1 MSLVNNKMG
10 PSLKVEHLQKLLKV
24 TQVMNNVSNL
34 TECQSMYRTDSAQ
47 IRSAF
52 SP

>member
-24 TQVMNNVSNL
+24 IQVMNNVFNL
-34 TECQSMYRTDSAQ
+34 TECESMYRTDSAQ